1 MNEQP
6 VIQAG
11 RLLLR
16 PLQIDDGT
24 QVQQL
29 TGDKDIAATTF
40 RIPHPY
46 ENGLAEKGIATQ
58 CEKFQW
64 KKMGVIV

>member
-11 RLLLR
+11 QLLLR
-16 PLQIDDGT
+16 PFQIEDGI

-29 TGDKDIAATTF
+29 VGDKDIAATTF

-46 ENGLAEKGIATQ
+46 ENGLAESHPESQ
-58 CEKFQW
+58 SL
-64 KKMGVIV
+64 